1 MIQRYSITTPKAQLS
16 KFFKVA
22 MPKEYKPAY
31 NAAQSQQLPVITSD
45 EPDRVKLI
53 QWGIVPY
60 SSTDAAIGDKLINA
74 RAKLIKVK
82 QPYCDLLA
90 NKRCIVLADGFYI
103 WKDVHG
109 VKTPYRVTRTDGA
122 PFLIAGVWDEWQLED
137 PEQKLNFKSFSM
149 VTVPAFE
156 LTEKIEER
164 MPAILTE
171 EDYNKWLSQEQD
183 IDKLVSLLKTS
194 DDKAYRMYKVSN
206 HVNNPDYNKPRV
218 AKEIDTA
225 KPGDTLGLFD

>member
-1 MIQRYSITTPKAQLS
+1 
-16 KFFKVA
+16 

-82 QPYCDLLA
+82 QPYCDLLE
-90 NKRCIVLADGFYI
+90 NKRCVILADGFYV

-109 VKTPYRVTRTDGA
+109 VSTPYRVTRIDEA
-122 PFLIAGVWDEWQLED
+122 PFVIAGVWDEWQLED
-137 PEQKLNFKSFSM
+137 PDQALNFKSFSM
-149 VTVPAFE
+149 VTVPAFG
-156 LTEKIEER
+156 LTEKVEER
-164 MPAILTE
+164 MPAILNAK
-171 EDYNKWLSQEQD
+171 DHKLWLSKQKDVDEL
-183 IDKLVSLLKTS
+183 ISLLKTP
-194 DDKAYRMYKVSN
+194 DDEPFRMYKVSN
-206 HVNNPDYNKPRV
+206 HVNNPTYNKPRV
-218 AKEIDTA
+218 IKEVDAA